1 MGTLIYGDANIEV
14 QFEDRVLAHLQ
25 LAIGAK
31 LRRKESFFF
40 SWRDDPKVGDGRSAV
55 WVDPSIPLY
64 FKYSG
69 GRSPLINREWL
80 EMMASAAHSPQGLM
94 LMDEPVPN
102 GANGRATDNSM
113 KP

>member
-1 MGTLIYGDANIEV
+1 MGALIYGDANIEV
-14 QFEDRVLAHLQ
+14 QFDDRVLVHLQ

-40 SWRDDPKVGDGRSAV
+40 SWRDDPKVGDGRSAI

-69 GRSPLINREWL
+69 GRPPTINRDWL
-80 EMMASAAHSPQGLM
+80 DLMSNGANSPHGLV
-94 LMDEPVPN
+94 LMDEPEPN
-102 GANGRATDNSM
+102 GANGRATDNSV

>member
-1 MGTLIYGDANIEV
+1 MGALIYGDSGIEIR
-14 QFEDRVLAHLQ
+14 FEDRALAHLQ

-40 SWRDDPKVGDGRSAV
+40 SWKDDRKVGDGRSAV
-55 WVDPSIPLY
+55 WIDPSIPLY

-69 GRSPLINREWL
+69 GRSPMINREWL
-80 EMMASAAHSPQGLM
+80 DLMATGANSPQGLM
-94 LMDEPVPN
+94 LMDEPDTN
-102 GANGRATDNSM
+102 GSNGRATDNSV